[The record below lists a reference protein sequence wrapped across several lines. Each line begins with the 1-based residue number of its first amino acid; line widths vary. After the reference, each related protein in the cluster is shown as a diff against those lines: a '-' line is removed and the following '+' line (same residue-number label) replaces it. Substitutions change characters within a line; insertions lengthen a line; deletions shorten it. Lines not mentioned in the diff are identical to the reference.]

1 MNIFKKI
8 YCRVFQTA
16 FRLALPVLPYRK
28 PQIVGSVRELPDVI
42 RGNHASCVLIV
53 TDSSIR
59 SLGLTKR
66 LEHTLERAA
75 IPFVIYDGTVANPT
89 TINVAEALE
98 LYRDHACDAI
108 IGFGG
113 GSSMDCAKAVGAVSP
128 VRKNTGADERH
139 LKSTQKTS
147 VAHCHS
153 NDRRNRKRDNPRRCH
168 HRC

>member
-42 RGNHASCVLIV
+42 RGNHYSCVLIV

-75 IPFVIYDGTVANPT
+75 IPFAKNFRCSLPFQRPPEPEVRQPSPLSSPMPKHGTNMQST
-89 TINVAEALE
+89 TF
-98 LYRDHACDAI
+98 H
-108 IGFGG
+108 
-113 GSSMDCAKAVGAVSP
+113 
-128 VRKNTGADERH
+128 
-139 LKSTQKTS
+139 
-147 VAHCHS
+147 
-153 NDRRNRKRDNPRRCH
+153 
-168 HRC
+168 

>member
-1 MNIFKKI
+1 M
-8 YCRVFQTA
+8 
-16 FRLALPVLPYRK
+16 
-28 PQIVGSVRELPDVI
+28 I
-42 RGNHASCVLIV
+42 RGNHCSCVLIV

-108 IGFGG
+108 IGFGRG
-113 GSSMDCAKAVGAVSP
+113 IQHGLCQGCWRLYRPSE
-128 VRKNTGADERH
+128 KNTGADERH
-139 LKSTQKTS
+139 LEST
-147 VAHCHS
+147 
-153 NDRRNRKRDNPRRCH
+153 
-168 HRC
+168 

>member
-28 PQIVGSVRELPDVI
+28 PQLVGSVRELPDVI
-42 RGNHASCVLIV
+42 RGNHCSCVLIV

-75 IPFVIYDGTVANPT
+75 IPFFIYDGTVANPT

-113 GSSMDCAKAVGAVSP
+113 GSSMDLSLIHIS
-128 VRKNTGADERH
+128 ADSIYLHILMCRIDC
-139 LKSTQKTS
+139 TRIQVCT
-147 VAHCHS
+147 C
-153 NDRRNRKRDNPRRCH
+153 
-168 HRC
+168 